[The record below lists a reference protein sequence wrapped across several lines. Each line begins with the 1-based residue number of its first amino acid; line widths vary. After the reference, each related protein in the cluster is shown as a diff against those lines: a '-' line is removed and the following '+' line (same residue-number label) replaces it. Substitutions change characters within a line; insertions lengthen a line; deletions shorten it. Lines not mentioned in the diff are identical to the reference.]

1 MNRIHLRQTLP
12 QVFADRDAI
21 TSDVWHRDITF
32 HKGKRYLIEA
42 ASGTGKSSLCSY
54 VYGYRNDYQGIINFD
69 ELNIR
74 SLSVNDWTD
83 IRKHSL
89 SILFQE
95 LRIFPE
101 LTAIENIQLKN
112 RLTNFKKRKE
122 VLTLF
127 EAIGIADK
135 VNEKAGKLSFGQ
147 QQRVAF
153 IRSLC
158 QPFDFIFLDEATN
171 ALDANNEREIM
182 EQLHAF
188 YKGRTVVVVAHRL
201 STVRDADKIVVLD
214 KGRIV
219 EEGTHQELTALR
231 GTYYKLVKNQLELGN

>member
-1 MNRIHLRQTLP
+1 MNNIHLQQTLP

-21 TSDVWHRDITF
+21 TSDVWYRDIAF

-54 VYGYRNDYQGIINFD
+54 IYGYRNDYQGIINFD
-69 ELNIR
+69 ERNIR
-74 SLSVNDWTD
+74 SLSVNEWID

-101 LTAIENIQLKN
+101 LTATENIQLKN

-135 VNEKAGKLSFGQ
+135 TNEKAGKLSFGQ

-158 QPFDFIFLDEATN
+158 QPFDFIFLDEPISH
-171 ALDANNEREIM
+171 LDDGNGTIM
-182 EQLHAF
+182 S
-188 YKGRTVVVVAHRL
+188 RL
-201 STVRDADKIVVLD
+201 LTEEASRQGAGIIVTSIGKHLELD
-214 KGRIV
+214 YD
-219 EEGTHQELTALR
+219 ET
-231 GTYYKLVKNQLELGN
+231 YKL

>member
-21 TSDVWHRDITF
+21 TSGVWHRDITF

-69 ELNIR
+69 ERNIR

-101 LTAIENIQLKN
+101 LTAIEYIQPKN

-158 QPFDFIFLDEATN
+158 QPFDFIFLDEPISH
-171 ALDANNEREIM
+171 LDDENGTIM
-182 EQLHAF
+182 
-188 YKGRTVVVVAHRL
+188 GRLLTEEASRQG
-201 STVRDADKIVVLD
+201 AGIIVTSIG
-214 KGRIV
+214 K
-219 EEGTHQELTALR
+219 H
-231 GTYYKLVKNQLELGN
+231 LELDYDEIYQL

>member
-69 ELNIR
+69 ERNIR
-74 SLSVNDWTD
+74 SLSVNDWID

-231 GTYYKLVKNQLELGN
+231 ETYYKLVKNQLELGS

>member
-1 MNRIHLRQTLP
+1 MFTVTATIIRESSTLMS
-12 QVFADRDAI
+12 AI
-21 TSDVWHRDITF
+21 SVHF
-32 HKGKRYLIEA
+32 
-42 ASGTGKSSLCSY
+42 
-54 VYGYRNDYQGIINFD
+54 
-69 ELNIR
+69 
-74 SLSVNDWTD
+74 SVNDWTD

-158 QPFDFIFLDEATN
+158 QPFDFIFLDEPSAIWIT
-171 ALDANNEREIM
+171 RT
-182 EQLHAF
+182 EQSWA
-188 YKGRTVVVVAHRL
+188 GC
-201 STVRDADKIVVLD
+201 
-214 KGRIV
+214 
-219 EEGTHQELTALR
+219 
-231 GTYYKLVKNQLELGN
+231 

>member
-69 ELNIR
+69 ERNIR

-158 QPFDFIFLDEATN
+158 QPFDFLLIDEPVSH
-171 ALDANNEREIM
+171 LDARNN
-182 EQLHAF
+182 AA
-188 YKGRTVVVVAHRL
+188 VAAMIEAEAK
-201 STVRDADKIVVLD
+201 SQGAGVIATSVGNKIVLPFI
-214 KGRIV
+214 K
-219 EEGTHQELTALR
+219 TLAL
-231 GTYYKLVKNQLELGN
+231 

>member
-1 MNRIHLRQTLP
+1 MNTIELQQTLP
-12 QVFADRDAI
+12 AVFAGRNSI
-21 TSDVWHRDITF
+21 ISDVWHQSLTL
-32 HKGKRYLIEA
+32 KRGEAYLVEA

-69 ELNIR
+69 ERNIR

-158 QPFDFIFLDEATN
+158 QPFDFIFLDEPISH
-171 ALDANNEREIM
+171 LDDENGTIM
-182 EQLHAF
+182 
-188 YKGRTVVVVAHRL
+188 GRLLTEEASRQG
-201 STVRDADKIVVLD
+201 AGIIVTSIG
-214 KGRIV
+214 K
-219 EEGTHQELTALR
+219 H
-231 GTYYKLVKNQLELGN
+231 LELDYDEIYQL

>member
-1 MNRIHLRQTLP
+1 MNTIELQQTLP
-12 QVFADRDAI
+12 AVFAGRDSI
-21 TSDVWHRDITF
+21 ISDVWHQSLTL
-32 HKGKRYLIEA
+32 KRGEAYLVEA

-69 ELNIR
+69 ERNIR

-127 EAIGIADK
+127 EAC
-135 VNEKAGKLSFGQ
+135 LLYTSP
-147 QQRVAF
+147 
-153 IRSLC
+153 S
-158 QPFDFIFLDEATN
+158 P
-171 ALDANNEREIM
+171 
-182 EQLHAF
+182 
-188 YKGRTVVVVAHRL
+188 
-201 STVRDADKIVVLD
+201 RDA
-214 KGRIV
+214 
-219 EEGTHQELTALR
+219 
-231 GTYYKLVKNQLELGN
+231 